1 MGVHIWLDQKVIN
14 LVPAM
19 RYRSSPIFM
28 LVRCNDLC
36 LQVQSIGMYVRVQQE
51 LGFDH
56 VSALGDKAQPP
67 KQDGS

>member
-1 MGVHIWLDQKVIN
+1 
-14 LVPAM
+14 
-19 RYRSSPIFM
+19 M
-28 LVRCNDLC
+28 LVRCNDLR
-36 LQVQSIGMYVRVQQE
+36 LQVQSIGIYVRVQHE